1 MTEGIVTMARL
12 PDTPPTR
19 GRLPVVELSGV
30 RIHAVTEA
38 QTVDHVLS
46 ALEAGRG
53 GWVITPNLDHLRRAK
68 RDATFA
74 DYLRKADLVVADG
87 MPLVWASRLQGTPLP
102 ERVPGSTLVRTLASA
117 AAREGRSLYLLG
129 GAPGAAEEA
138 ARVLQDDHPDLKL
151 AGHYCPPYGFEK
163 DEREMQKIRD
173 QLIAAAPD
181 IIYVALGSPKQEWL
195 IAQLR
200 PLLPGAWWL
209 GVGISLSFIA
219 EHVRRAPRW
228 VQRIGLEWA
237 HRLMQEPRRLAKRYL
252 VEGIPFAVLLLG
264 SAMNSRQRRERE
276 RR

>member
-163 DEREMQKIRD
+163 DEREMQKIRG